1 MAAEKLSRSYLSVRY
16 HWELIVKQILLSHL
30 RGRLHINW
38 KQPFLEHLMEKRVK
52 SDDDIDWKEVEDMF
66 PDESRTVLQGVLSR
80 AVGALRQLPIHE
92 ALQSNMKRLRRRDQ
106 FDTEKKRAYRNLIA
120 RALENI
126 SKS

>member
-1 MAAEKLSRSYLSVRY
+1 
-16 HWELIVKQILLSHL
+16 
-30 RGRLHINW
+30 
-38 KQPFLEHLMEKRVK
+38 MEKRVK